1 MTDPHRLIDEG
12 ADEFERELLRA
23 GRRDQMSTRSRA
35 AILASLGV
43 AAPLPF
49 AVNDPLQTAAASSSA
64 AGKALL
70 AKIAAG
76 TLGALGLAT
85 GVYLAQSPTAPVIAP
100 TGIEPAAG
108 LTIPAAPSAGLA
120 PAVALPS
127 APDTSAPDTSA
138 RDTSADQDTKLEAR
152 LAPKQGTDRAVR
164 PADSITLELS
174 QIEAARGALR
184 AGDPARS
191 LRLLSEYS
199 QQHPKGSL
207 RTEATVLRIEALSA
221 AGDHAAASRLGKQF
235 LAQSPNGPYARRIR
249 SLLAQA
255 GAPKP

>member
-23 GRRDQMSTRSRA
+23 GRRDQMSNRSRA

-85 GVYLAQSPTAPVIAP
+85 GVYLAQSPAAPTAQPAPVAL
-100 TGIEPAAG
+100 EPPAG
-108 LTIPAAPSAGLA
+108 LTIPAAPSAQLVPA
-120 PAVALPS
+120 PEIVLPS
-127 APDTSAPDTSA
+127 ATNS
-138 RDTSADQDTKLEAR
+138 DQDTKSETR
-152 LAPKQGTDRAVR
+152 VSPKQGTDRGLR
-164 PADSITLELS
+164 PADSITQELS

-184 AGDPARS
+184 SGDPARS

-221 AGDHAAASRLGKQF
+221 SGDHAAASRLGKQF

-255 GAPKP
+255 DAPKH

>member
-108 LTIPAAPSAGLA
+108 LTIPAAPSAELA

-127 APDTSAPDTSA
+127 APDTSA
-138 RDTSADQDTKLEAR
+138 RDTGADQDTKLEAR
-152 LAPKQGTDRAVR
+152 VAPKQGTDRAVR
-164 PADSITLELS
+164 PADSITKELS